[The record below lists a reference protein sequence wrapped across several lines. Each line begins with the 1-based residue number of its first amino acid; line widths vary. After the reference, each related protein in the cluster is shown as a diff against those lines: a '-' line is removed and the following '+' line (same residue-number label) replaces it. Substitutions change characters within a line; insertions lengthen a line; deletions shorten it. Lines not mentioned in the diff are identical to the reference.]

1 MANIGE
7 LRELD
12 DRELLLRHHDVV
24 QDLVGLKFQAAT
36 GQLDNTAQLKRLR
49 RELAKIKTLVRQREL
64 EQELSK
70 GGLAIKEKSVRDEI
84 GKGYSKIQERYGKR
98 V

>member
-36 GQLDNTAQLKRLR
+36 GQLDNTSQLKRLR
-49 RELAKIKTLVRQREL
+49 RELARIKTLVRQREL
-64 EQELSK
+64 EQQLQQ

>member
-36 GQLDNTAQLKRLR
+36 GQLDNTAQLKKLR
-49 RELAKIKTLVRQREL
+49 RELARIKTLVRQREL
-64 EQELSK
+64 EQELNR
-70 GGLAIKEKSVRDEI
+70 GGLAVKESSVRDEI